1 MIIKPKFS
9 SFYFYLIFT
18 SIILMIVW
26 IPPFL
31 FSIVL
36 NESSYVINSIM
47 FWIIFLFSFIPI
59 IISILDYKYRFY
71 KINSKIVSNGF
82 WEKYIIDKKKIKD
95 VDVVETLPDIIFS
108 TKSIKINDKYYIYSI
123 KKSYKVMKEIVGG

>member
-36 NESSYVINSIM
+36 NEVSYVINSIM
-47 FWIIFLFSFIPI
+47 FWIILLFSFIPM

-71 KINSKIVSNGF
+71 KVNSKIVSNGF
-82 WEKYIIDKKKIKD
+82 WEKYTLDKKKIKD